1 MKKTVEMFAV
11 SKISH
16 TFAALFKSIHRS
28 GCSSARLEY
37 ASGGRVVAGS
47 NPVTPTQ
54 KSLKKNFRLFFCWEK
69 AAIFFVRPEIFS
81 VGLEKKKIVNLIRF
95 FSGFS

>member
-1 MKKTVEMFAV
+1 MFAV

-16 TFAALFKSIHRS
+16 TFAALFESIHRS

-54 KSLKKNFRLFFCWEK
+54 KSLKKNFRLFFYREK
-69 AAIFFVRPEIFS
+69 GAGFFCLFES
-81 VGLEKKKIVNLIRF
+81 F
-95 FSGFS
+95 FSQVGKNDCQFDTIFR